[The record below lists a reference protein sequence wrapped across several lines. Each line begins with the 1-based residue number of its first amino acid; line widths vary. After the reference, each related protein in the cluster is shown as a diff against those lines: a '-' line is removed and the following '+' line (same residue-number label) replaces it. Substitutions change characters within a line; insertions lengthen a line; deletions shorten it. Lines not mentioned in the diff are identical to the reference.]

1 MYQFSA
7 GATIVN
13 FFSYGAVLFTLANLD
28 GTTAVPAS
36 IGLCLAVM
44 FVLKIFGANMMRLY
58 LSFAEKE
65 SGQGTTENQHPVSCI
80 MSEVTKKQMITDI
93 FDAGAR
99 KGWNIAVTST
109 VPNVLMA
116 FVVIKALKIT
126 GALDMMGTLFAP
138 IMGLV
143 GLPGEAAAVL
153 MGAWMSMGGAV
164 SVVISLV

>member
-1 MYQFSA
+1 
-7 GATIVN
+7 
-13 FFSYGAVLFTLANLD
+13 
-28 GTTAVPAS
+28 
-36 IGLCLAVM
+36 
-44 FVLKIFGANMMRLY
+44 
-58 LSFAEKE
+58 
-65 SGQGTTENQHPVSCI
+65 
-80 MSEVTKKQMITDI
+80 MSEDTKKPMVTDV
-93 FDAGAR
+93 FVAGAR
-99 KGWNIAVTST
+99 KGWNIAVSST

-164 SVVISLV
+164 GVVISLFDSGLLTGEHIAILAPAIYLMGSQIQYAGRILGVIGTEAKLIPVMIGFSVLNAFIAMFLMNIFV